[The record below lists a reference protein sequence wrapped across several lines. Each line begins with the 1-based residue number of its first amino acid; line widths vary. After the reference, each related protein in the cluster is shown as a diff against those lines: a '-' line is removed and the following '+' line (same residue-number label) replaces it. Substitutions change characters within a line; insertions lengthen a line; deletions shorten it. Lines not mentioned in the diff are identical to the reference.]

1 MKIQN
6 LLITLIFISFCT
18 LGGMS
23 QNNISFAYDAAG
35 NRVSRTIDLGATQ
48 TAMNAGENE
57 KLSFEKSEDFFTEVI
72 AEKEIKI
79 YPNPTRG
86 QLRVDILGYEDLNS
100 NSSIQVFTTGGAL
113 LYKSNTPS
121 QTNDINLNDKPAG
134 LYLMVIT
141 IAGEKST
148 WKIIKQ

>member
-1 MKIQN
+1 MKNIVITM
-6 LLITLIFISFCT
+6 LLILFSTIN
-18 LGGMS
+18 GMS
-23 QNNISFAYDAAG
+23 QNTISFAYDSAG

-48 TAMNAGENE
+48 TVKNGGETE
-57 KLSFEKSEDFFTEVI
+57 EFAFEKSEDFFTEVL

-86 QLRVDILGYEDLNS
+86 QLRVAILGYEDLDN
-100 NSSIQVFTTGGAL
+100 NSSIQVFTTGGVL

-121 QTNDINLNDKPAG
+121 QTNNINLSDKPAG

-141 IAGEKST
+141 IGSEKST

>member
-1 MKIQN
+1 MKNILTII
-6 LLITLIFISFCT
+6 LLILFTTIC
-18 LGGMS
+18 GMS
-23 QNNISFAYDAAG
+23 QNNISFTYDVAG
-35 NRVSRTIDLGATQ
+35 NRVSRTINLSSTKSGINGGDT
-48 TAMNAGENE
+48 E
-57 KLSFEKSEDFFTEVI
+57 KLSFEKSEDFFTEI
-72 AEKEIKI
+72 LAEKEIKI

-86 QLRVDILGYEDLNS
+86 QLRVDILGYEDLDS

-121 QTNDINLNDKPAG
+121 QTNDINLSDKPAG

-141 IAGEKST
+141 IGSEKST